1 MVGLS
6 PVALNTRIRIDTSI
20 GQQCS
25 FELME
30 KIVLL
35 SPN

>member
-20 GQQCS
+20 GQCS

-30 KIVLL
+30 KYF
-35 SPN
+35 